1 MRFRDVL
8 LITVTV
14 LAAGQTLPAWA
25 ESPSVP
31 ALPALDQAIEQYIR
45 SHPEVIEQ
53 AIQSLEVKRQRGEK
67 LRIRQAIAT
76 HQEELLRDPASPV
89 SGNVNGDVTV
99 IEFFDY
105 RCGYCKRVASAVT
118 QLQKDEPG
126 VRVVYKDFPILGE
139 VSVFGARAALAAR
152 EQGKHQAF
160 HEAMLASE
168 IELTKEEVLAIA
180 KRVGLDVKKLEV
192 DLNAPGWE
200 SAIDRNHTLAN
211 LLDISGTPGFVI
223 GSEVYLGALE
233 LAGLKAL
240 QDAQNGIPARPQG
253 VGRLRTTL
261 GVIFSIPVRF
271 PFPTMQDTFFVP
283 SSTYQSSSPS
293 QPASASLSPCRSPAG
308 PDRPSSPDSCSS
320 SPNTPRR
327 APGSRSSCP

>member
-8 LITVTV
+8 LISVTV
-14 LAAGQTLPAWA
+14 LAVGQTLPVWA
-25 ESPSVP
+25 EAPSVP
-31 ALPALDQAIEQYIR
+31 AQPALDQAIEQYIR

-67 LRIRQAIAT
+67 LRIRQAIAA

-168 IELTKEEVLAIA
+168 NELTQEEVLAIA
-180 KRVGLDVKKLEV
+180 QRVGLDVKKLES
-192 DLNAPGWE
+192 DLQAPEWQ
-200 SAIDRNHTLAN
+200 AALDRNHALAK
-211 LLDISGTPGFVI
+211 LLGISGTPGFVV
-223 GSEVYLGALE
+223 GSEVYPGALE
-233 LAGLKAL
+233 LPGLKAL
-240 QDAQNGIPARPQG
+240 VKQARTK
-253 VGRLRTTL
+253 R
-261 GVIFSIPVRF
+261 
-271 PFPTMQDTFFVP
+271 
-283 SSTYQSSSPS
+283 
-293 QPASASLSPCRSPAG
+293 
-308 PDRPSSPDSCSS
+308 
-320 SPNTPRR
+320 
-327 APGSRSSCP
+327 

>member
-1 MRFRDVL
+1 
-8 LITVTV
+8 
-14 LAAGQTLPAWA
+14 
-25 ESPSVP
+25 
-31 ALPALDQAIEQYIR
+31 LDQAIEQYIR

-53 AIQSLEVKRQRGEK
+53 ALQSLEGKRQRGEK
-67 LRIRQAIAT
+67 LRIRQAIAA

-168 IELTKEEVLAIA
+168 NELTQEEVLAIA
-180 KRVGLDVKKLEV
+180 QRVGLDVKKLES
-192 DLNAPGWE
+192 DLHAPEWQA
-200 SAIDRNHTLAN
+200 AIDRNHALAK
-211 LLDISGTPGFVI
+211 LLGITGTPGFVV
-223 GSEVYLGALE
+223 GGEVYPGALE
-233 LAGLKAL
+233 LTGLKAL
-240 QDAQNGIPARPQG
+240 VAKARTK
-253 VGRLRTTL
+253 R
-261 GVIFSIPVRF
+261 
-271 PFPTMQDTFFVP
+271 
-283 SSTYQSSSPS
+283 
-293 QPASASLSPCRSPAG
+293 
-308 PDRPSSPDSCSS
+308 
-320 SPNTPRR
+320 
-327 APGSRSSCP
+327 

>member
-1 MRFRDVL
+1 MASSRSTPGRYFLENDDCLIEDTERRKPGEASRSADEISRYTGAKSVRML
-8 LITVTV
+8 LPLGKTPMKHRAALFFTVTV
-14 LAAGQTLPAWA
+14 LAAGLTLPAWA
-25 ESPSVP
+25 EAPSVP
-31 ALPALDQAIEQYIR
+31 AQPALDQAIEQYIR

-53 AIQSLEVKRQRGEK
+53 AMQSLEGKRQRGEK

-152 EQGKHQAF
+152 GQGKHQAF

-168 IELTKEEVLAIA
+168 NELTQEEVLAIA
-180 KRVGLDVKKLEV
+180 QRVGLDVKKLES
-192 DLNAPGWE
+192 DLQAPEWQT
-200 SAIDRNHTLAN
+200 AIDRNHTLAK
-211 LLDISGTPGFVI
+211 LLGISGTPGFVV
-223 GSEVYLGALE
+223 GGEVYPGALE
-233 LAGLKAL
+233 LADLKAL
-240 QDAQNGIPARPQG
+240 VAKARTK
-253 VGRLRTTL
+253 R
-261 GVIFSIPVRF
+261 
-271 PFPTMQDTFFVP
+271 
-283 SSTYQSSSPS
+283 
-293 QPASASLSPCRSPAG
+293 
-308 PDRPSSPDSCSS
+308 
-320 SPNTPRR
+320 
-327 APGSRSSCP
+327 

>member
-8 LITVTV
+8 HITVTV
-14 LAAGQTLPAWA
+14 LAVSQTLPVWA
-25 ESPSVP
+25 EAPSVP
-31 ALPALDQAIEQYIR
+31 AQPALDQAIEQYIR

-53 AIQSLEVKRQRGEK
+53 ALQSLESKRQRSEK
-67 LRIRQAIAT
+67 LRIRQAIAA

-168 IELTKEEVLAIA
+168 SELTQEEVLAIA
-180 KRVGLDVKKLEV
+180 QRIGLDVKKLEA
-192 DLNAPGWE
+192 DLQAPEWQA
-200 SAIDRNHTLAN
+200 AIDRNHALAK
-211 LLDISGTPGFVI
+211 LLGISGTPGFVV
-223 GSEVYLGALE
+223 GSEVYPGALE
-233 LAGLKAL
+233 LPGLKAL
-240 QDAQNGIPARPQG
+240 VKQARTK
-253 VGRLRTTL
+253 R
-261 GVIFSIPVRF
+261 
-271 PFPTMQDTFFVP
+271 
-283 SSTYQSSSPS
+283 
-293 QPASASLSPCRSPAG
+293 
-308 PDRPSSPDSCSS
+308 
-320 SPNTPRR
+320 
-327 APGSRSSCP
+327 

>member
-31 ALPALDQAIEQYIR
+31 AQPALDQAIEQYIR

-53 AIQSLEVKRQRGEK
+53 AMQALDVKRQRDEK
-67 LRIRQAIAT
+67 LRVRQAIAT

-89 SGNVNGDVTV
+89 SGNLNGDVTV

-105 RCGYCKRVASAVT
+105 RCGYCKRVASAVM

-152 EQGKHQAF
+152 EQGKHQVF
-160 HEAMLASE
+160 HEAMLTSE
-168 IELTKEEVLAIA
+168 NELTREEVLAIA
-180 KRVGLDVKKLEV
+180 QRVGLDIKKLEV
-192 DLNAPGWE
+192 DLQAPEWQA
-200 SAIDRNHTLAN
+200 AIDRNHALAK
-211 LLDISGTPGFVI
+211 LLGISGTPGFVV
-223 GSEVYLGALE
+223 GNEVYPGALE

-240 QDAQNGIPARPQG
+240 VKQARTK
-253 VGRLRTTL
+253 R
-261 GVIFSIPVRF
+261 
-271 PFPTMQDTFFVP
+271 
-283 SSTYQSSSPS
+283 
-293 QPASASLSPCRSPAG
+293 
-308 PDRPSSPDSCSS
+308 
-320 SPNTPRR
+320 
-327 APGSRSSCP
+327 

>member
-8 LITVTV
+8 LFSATV
-14 LAAGQTLPAWA
+14 LAVGQTIPAQA
-25 ESPSVP
+25 ESPSAP
-31 ALPALDQAIEQYIR
+31 AQPALDQAIEQYIR

-53 AIQSLEVKRQRGEK
+53 ALQSLEVKRQKGEK
-67 LRIRQAIAT
+67 FRVKQAIAT

-89 SGNVNGDVTV
+89 SGNLSGDVTV

-139 VSVFGARAALAAR
+139 VSIFGARAALAAR

-168 IELTKEEVLAIA
+168 NELTQEEVLAIA
-180 KRVGLDVKKLEV
+180 QRVGLDVKKLEV
-192 DLNAPGWE
+192 DLQAPEWQT
-200 SAIDRNHTLAN
+200 AIDRNRALAK
-211 LLDISGTPGFVI
+211 LLGISGTPGFVV
-223 GSEVYLGALE
+223 GSEVYPGALE

-240 QDAQNGIPARPQG
+240 VKQARTK
-253 VGRLRTTL
+253 R
-261 GVIFSIPVRF
+261 
-271 PFPTMQDTFFVP
+271 
-283 SSTYQSSSPS
+283 
-293 QPASASLSPCRSPAG
+293 
-308 PDRPSSPDSCSS
+308 
-320 SPNTPRR
+320 
-327 APGSRSSCP
+327 

>member
-8 LITVTV
+8 LIAVTV
-14 LAAGQTLPAWA
+14 LAASQTLPAWA

-31 ALPALDQAIEQYIR
+31 AQPALDQAIEQYIR

-53 AIQSLEVKRQRGEK
+53 AMQSLEVKRQRDEK
-67 LRIRQAIAT
+67 LRIKQAIAT

-89 SGNVNGDVTV
+89 SGNLIGDVTV

-168 IELTKEEVLAIA
+168 NELTQEEVLAIA
-180 KRVGLDVKKLEV
+180 QRVGLDVKKLEI
-192 DLNAPGWE
+192 DLNAPEWQ
-200 SAIDRNHTLAN
+200 SAIDRNHALAK
-211 LLDISGTPGFVI
+211 LLGISGTPGFVV
-223 GSEVYLGALE
+223 GSEVYPGALE
-233 LAGLKAL
+233 LPGLKAL
-240 QDAQNGIPARPQG
+240 VKQARTK
-253 VGRLRTTL
+253 R
-261 GVIFSIPVRF
+261 
-271 PFPTMQDTFFVP
+271 
-283 SSTYQSSSPS
+283 
-293 QPASASLSPCRSPAG
+293 
-308 PDRPSSPDSCSS
+308 
-320 SPNTPRR
+320 
-327 APGSRSSCP
+327 

>member
-1 MRFRDVL
+1 MRYRDVL
-8 LITVTV
+8 LFSMAV
-14 LAAGQTLPAWA
+14 LAVGPIRSAWA

-31 ALPALDQAIEQYIR
+31 AQPALDQAIEQYIR

-53 AIQSLEVKRQRGEK
+53 AIQSLEVKRQRDEK
-67 LRIRQAIAT
+67 LRVRQAIAT

-89 SGNVNGDVTV
+89 SGNLNGDVTV

-105 RCGYCKRVASAVT
+105 RCGYCKRVAGAVM
-118 QLQKDEPG
+118 QLQKDDPS

-168 IELTKEEVLAIA
+168 IELTKEVVLAIA
-180 KRVGLDVKKLEV
+180 QRVGLDVKKLEV

-200 SAIDRNHTLAN
+200 TAIDRNYTLAN
-211 LLDISGTPGFVI
+211 LLGISGTPGFVI
-223 GSEVYLGALE
+223 GSEVYPGALE

-240 QDAQNGIPARPQG
+240 VAKARTK
-253 VGRLRTTL
+253 R
-261 GVIFSIPVRF
+261 
-271 PFPTMQDTFFVP
+271 
-283 SSTYQSSSPS
+283 
-293 QPASASLSPCRSPAG
+293 
-308 PDRPSSPDSCSS
+308 
-320 SPNTPRR
+320 
-327 APGSRSSCP
+327 

>member
-8 LITVTV
+8 LISVTV
-14 LAAGQTLPAWA
+14 LAGGQTLPAWA
-25 ESPSVP
+25 EAPSVL
-31 ALPALDQAIEQYIR
+31 AQPALDQVIEQYIR

-53 AIQSLEVKRQRGEK
+53 ALQSLEAKRQKGEK

-89 SGNVNGDVTV
+89 SGNLSGDVTV

-152 EQGKHQAF
+152 GQGKHQVF

-168 IELTKEEVLAIA
+168 NELTQEEVLAIA
-180 KRVGLDVKKLEV
+180 QRVGLDVKKLES
-192 DLNAPGWE
+192 DLQAPEWQ
-200 SAIDRNHTLAN
+200 SAIDRNHALAK
-211 LLDISGTPGFVI
+211 LLGISGTPGFVV
-223 GSEVYLGALE
+223 GSEVYPGALE
-233 LAGLKAL
+233 LPGLKAL
-240 QDAQNGIPARPQG
+240 VKQARMK
-253 VGRLRTTL
+253 R
-261 GVIFSIPVRF
+261 
-271 PFPTMQDTFFVP
+271 
-283 SSTYQSSSPS
+283 
-293 QPASASLSPCRSPAG
+293 
-308 PDRPSSPDSCSS
+308 
-320 SPNTPRR
+320 
-327 APGSRSSCP
+327 

>member
-1 MRFRDVL
+1 MRLRAAL
-8 LITVTV
+8 LFTVTV
-14 LAAGQTLPAWA
+14 LAVGQTLPVWA

-31 ALPALDQAIEQYIR
+31 AQPALDQAIEQYIR

-53 AIQSLEVKRQRGEK
+53 AMQSLEGKRQRSEK
-67 LRIRQAIAT
+67 LRIRQAITT
-76 HQEELLRDPASPV
+76 HQEELLRDPVSPV

-168 IELTKEEVLAIA
+168 NELTQEEVLAIA
-180 KRVGLDVKKLEV
+180 QRVGLDVKKLES
-192 DLNAPGWE
+192 DLQAPEWQA
-200 SAIDRNHTLAN
+200 AIDRNHALAK
-211 LLDISGTPGFVI
+211 LLGISGTPGFVV
-223 GSEVYLGALE
+223 GSEVYPGALE
-233 LAGLKAL
+233 LPGLKAL
-240 QDAQNGIPARPQG
+240 VKQARTK
-253 VGRLRTTL
+253 R
-261 GVIFSIPVRF
+261 
-271 PFPTMQDTFFVP
+271 
-283 SSTYQSSSPS
+283 
-293 QPASASLSPCRSPAG
+293 
-308 PDRPSSPDSCSS
+308 
-320 SPNTPRR
+320 
-327 APGSRSSCP
+327 

>member
-1 MRFRDVL
+1 MRLRAAL
-8 LITVTV
+8 LFTVTV
-14 LAAGQTLPAWA
+14 LAVGQTLPVWA
-25 ESPSVP
+25 EAPSVP
-31 ALPALDQAIEQYIR
+31 AQPALDQAIEQYIR

-53 AIQSLEVKRQRGEK
+53 AMQSLEGKRQRGEK
-67 LRIRQAIAT
+67 LRIKQAIAT

-168 IELTKEEVLAIA
+168 NELTQEEVLAIA
-180 KRVGLDVKKLEV
+180 QRVGLDVKKLES
-192 DLNAPGWE
+192 DLQAPEWQA
-200 SAIDRNHTLAN
+200 AIDRNHALAK
-211 LLDISGTPGFVI
+211 LLGISGTPGFVV
-223 GSEVYLGALE
+223 GSEVYPGALE
-233 LAGLKAL
+233 LPGLKAL
-240 QDAQNGIPARPQG
+240 VKQARTK
-253 VGRLRTTL
+253 R
-261 GVIFSIPVRF
+261 
-271 PFPTMQDTFFVP
+271 
-283 SSTYQSSSPS
+283 
-293 QPASASLSPCRSPAG
+293 
-308 PDRPSSPDSCSS
+308 
-320 SPNTPRR
+320 
-327 APGSRSSCP
+327 

>member
-1 MRFRDVL
+1 MRLRAAL
-8 LITVTV
+8 LFTVTV
-14 LAAGQTLPAWA
+14 LAVGQALSAWA

-31 ALPALDQAIEQYIR
+31 AQPALDQAIEQYIR

-53 AIQSLEVKRQRGEK
+53 AMQSLEAKRQRGEK

-168 IELTKEEVLAIA
+168 NELTQEEVLAIA
-180 KRVGLDVKKLEV
+180 QRVGLDVKKLEI
-192 DLNAPGWE
+192 DLNAPEWQA
-200 SAIDRNHTLAN
+200 AIDRNYALAK
-211 LLDISGTPGFVI
+211 LLGISGTPGFVV
-223 GSEVYLGALE
+223 GSEVYPGALE
-233 LAGLKAL
+233 LPGLKAL
-240 QDAQNGIPARPQG
+240 VKQARTK
-253 VGRLRTTL
+253 R
-261 GVIFSIPVRF
+261 
-271 PFPTMQDTFFVP
+271 
-283 SSTYQSSSPS
+283 
-293 QPASASLSPCRSPAG
+293 
-308 PDRPSSPDSCSS
+308 
-320 SPNTPRR
+320 
-327 APGSRSSCP
+327 

>member
-1 MRFRDVL
+1 MRLRAAL
-8 LITVTV
+8 LFTVTV
-14 LAAGQTLPAWA
+14 FAVGQTLPAWA

-31 ALPALDQAIEQYIR
+31 AQPALDQAIEQYIR

-53 AIQSLEVKRQRGEK
+53 AMQSLESKRQRGEK

-105 RCGYCKRVASAVT
+105 RCGYCKRVATAVT

-168 IELTKEEVLAIA
+168 NELTQEEVLAIA
-180 KRVGLDVKKLEV
+180 QRVGLDVKKLES
-192 DLNAPGWE
+192 DLQAPEWQA
-200 SAIDRNHTLAN
+200 AIDRNYALAK
-211 LLDISGTPGFVI
+211 LLGISGTPGFVV
-223 GSEVYLGALE
+223 GSEVYPGALE
-233 LAGLKAL
+233 LPGLKAL
-240 QDAQNGIPARPQG
+240 VKQARTK
-253 VGRLRTTL
+253 R
-261 GVIFSIPVRF
+261 
-271 PFPTMQDTFFVP
+271 
-283 SSTYQSSSPS
+283 
-293 QPASASLSPCRSPAG
+293 
-308 PDRPSSPDSCSS
+308 
-320 SPNTPRR
+320 
-327 APGSRSSCP
+327 

>member
-1 MRFRDVL
+1 MRLRAAL
-8 LITVTV
+8 LFTVTV
-14 LAAGQTLPAWA
+14 LAVGQALPAWA

-31 ALPALDQAIEQYIR
+31 AQPALDQAIEQYIR

-53 AIQSLEVKRQRGEK
+53 AMQSLEAKRQRGEK

-89 SGNVNGDVTV
+89 SGNLNGDVTV

-168 IELTKEEVLAIA
+168 NELTQEEVFAIA
-180 KRVGLDVKKLEV
+180 QRVGLDVKKLES
-192 DLNAPGWE
+192 DLQAQEWQA
-200 SAIDRNHTLAN
+200 AIDRNHALAK
-211 LLDISGTPGFVI
+211 LLGISGTPGFVV
-223 GSEVYLGALE
+223 GSEVYPGALE
-233 LAGLKAL
+233 LPGLKAL
-240 QDAQNGIPARPQG
+240 VKQARTK
-253 VGRLRTTL
+253 R
-261 GVIFSIPVRF
+261 
-271 PFPTMQDTFFVP
+271 
-283 SSTYQSSSPS
+283 
-293 QPASASLSPCRSPAG
+293 
-308 PDRPSSPDSCSS
+308 
-320 SPNTPRR
+320 
-327 APGSRSSCP
+327 

>member
-14 LAAGQTLPAWA
+14 LAVGPILSAWA

-31 ALPALDQAIEQYIR
+31 AQPALDQAIEQYIR

-67 LRIRQAIAT
+67 LRIRQAIAA

-168 IELTKEEVLAIA
+168 NELTQEEVLAIA
-180 KRVGLDVKKLEV
+180 QRVGLDVKKLES
-192 DLNAPGWE
+192 DLQAPEWQA
-200 SAIDRNHTLAN
+200 AIDRNHALAK
-211 LLDISGTPGFVI
+211 LLGISGTPGFVV
-223 GSEVYLGALE
+223 GSEVYPGALE
-233 LAGLKAL
+233 LPGLKAL
-240 QDAQNGIPARPQG
+240 VKQARTK
-253 VGRLRTTL
+253 R
-261 GVIFSIPVRF
+261 
-271 PFPTMQDTFFVP
+271 
-283 SSTYQSSSPS
+283 
-293 QPASASLSPCRSPAG
+293 
-308 PDRPSSPDSCSS
+308 
-320 SPNTPRR
+320 
-327 APGSRSSCP
+327 